1 MRNSIPSVSVNYPA
15 NGRSAATNELG
26 IGSGKMTALSPC
38 FASDLDDLY
47 RPAAWIFGH
56 THWPTELWMRGV
68 KLLRNVSVGC
78 EYEIN
83 KTDLTAR
90 IRRGLSDQNQ
100 VEADA

>member
-1 MRNSIPSVSVNYPA
+1 
-15 NGRSAATNELG
+15 
-26 IGSGKMTALSPC
+26 MTALSPC
-38 FASDLDDLY
+38 FASDLDDLIDLY

-56 THWPTELWMRGV
+56 THWPTELRMRGG

-83 KTDLTAR
+83 TTDLTAR
-90 IRRGLSDQNQ
+90 IRRGLIDLDQ